1 MTKKEHNNLAQL
13 KGAVKRA
20 RNTLQATLQHCW
32 ACRKHVALVPH
43 KGLASTYD
51 AARDIHYAVSECNA
65 AIEKL
70 EAILDLPI
78 DEHDLP
84 EVDPFA

>member
-1 MTKKEHNNLAQL
+1 MTKKEHNNLVQL

-20 RNTLQATLQHCW
+20 RNSLHATLQQCW
-32 ACRKHVALVPH
+32 RCHKHVALVPH

-51 AARDIHYAVSECNA
+51 AAHDIHYAVRDCDA

-70 EAILDLPI
+70 EAICALPI
-78 DEHDLP
+78 DEPDTP